1 MAFARGFLTALIGSL
16 VVNLV
21 LLLALSPLVIDP
33 AMPLNALS
41 FGPVTMFTVLGVVGA
56 TIVYA
61 LLRRFTAVPDRIF
74 LWIAIGVLILSFIP
88 DYLVIGK
95 TTGMFA
101 GGSVK
106 TALLLALLHVTTAAI
121 TVYGLTR
128 LWGRRAA

>member
-21 LLLALSPLVIDP
+21 LLFALRPLVIDP

-41 FGPVTMFTVLGVVGA
+41 FGPVTFFTVAGVVAA

-61 LLRRFTAVPDRIF
+61 LLRRFTADPDRIF
-74 LWIAIGVLILSFIP
+74 IWIAIVVLILSFIP
-88 DYLVIGK
+88 DYLVIGQ

-106 TALLLALLHVTTAAI
+106 TASLLALLHVTTAAI
-121 TVYGLTR
+121 AVFAFTR
-128 LWGRRAA
+128 LWGRRAG